1 MVMTQR
7 LLFFVQ
13 LGLLALLSS
22 AMQPLT
28 QAWFAVLLLTK
39 AYQLTHPAHSVWS
52 VRTANLLAIA
62 GISCF
67 LMLYQQLGVV
77 HLMIHFLYF
86 AAVLRL
92 LSIRFQQHDVAQ
104 LLLVHYLLF
113 ACCFILQQQLWF
125 ALVVTPFLILNLI
138 AQWLWASG
146 EAEPQWQ
153 FPTRPIALSM
163 VLMLLLFVIAPRLS
177 PFWQVPSPKVA
188 KTGLSEVMSANSID
202 QLLTSDELAF
212 RVSFDDNNQ
221 ALNTAMYFRSRIY
234 NTFDGNEWQSS
245 FNQRPLRF
253 DSTLPRI
260 RYQVIAEPHQQQ
272 WLFGLGS
279 AVDIKPSDIFS
290 NQHGLLVRQQPLAQ
304 RIAYQV
310 SSIDAIPKTER
321 SLQAFL
327 QLPNTLNPKTL
338 QLAQQSILQGH
349 STALIV
355 RRFSELVASGDYR
368 YTLSPGAMTSPH
380 AVDEFLFSRKRGFC
394 VHYAQAATVFLRAAG
409 VPARMVGG
417 YLGGQWQANDRY
429 LRVSQANA
437 HAWVEYLENNQW
449 KRYDPTLLIYPE
461 LTQQN
466 ASLQQGGLLQQLGGD
481 FWSPGHFGGMLI
493 QWVQDLDYYWA
504 SYVLS
509 FEKDDQQLLQDQL
522 KQWLQQHWQ
531 TLTVTLGALL
541 LVALGYWRYVGWRR
555 LPLPQRLLGPLWA
568 FKQPQESVDR
578 LLERLALANPQ
589 YQAAIRQLQQDYHR
603 AVYQRAVFQREVFQ
617 GPEHPQTGGSRHLYQ
632 QQTHQRWAC
641 WWQSQRLYRR
651 LQQAN

>member
-1 MVMTQR
+1 MVLTQR
-7 LLFFVQ
+7 ILFFVQ

-67 LMLYQQLGVV
+67 LLLYQQLGVV

-92 LSIRFQQHDVAQ
+92 LSIRFLQHDVAQ

-125 ALVVTPFLILNLI
+125 ALLVAPFLVLNLI

-146 EAEPQWQ
+146 DSEPKWQ
-153 FPTRPIALSM
+153 VPTRPIAVSL
-163 VLMLLLFVIAPRLS
+163 VLMLLLFIVAPRLS

-202 QLLTSDELAF
+202 ELLTSDELAF

-221 ALNTAMYFRSRIY
+221 ALNTALYFRSRIY
-234 NTFDGNEWQSS
+234 HEFDGSQWQSS
-245 FNQRPLRF
+245 QNQRPLRF
-253 DSTLPRI
+253 QTELPRI
-260 RYQVIAEPHQQQ
+260 RYQVIAEPHQQP

-279 AVDIKPSDIFS
+279 AIDITPSDIFS
-290 NQHGLLVRQQPLAQ
+290 NQYGLLVRQQPLAQ
-304 RIAYQV
+304 RIAYEV
-310 SSIDAIPKTER
+310 SSIDGVPKTER
-321 SLQAFL
+321 SLQIFL
-327 QLPNTLNPKTL
+327 QLPKALNPKTV
-338 QLAQQSILQGH
+338 QIAQQSIIQGH
-349 STALIV
+349 STAQIV
-355 RRFSELVASGDYR
+355 RRFSELIANGDYR
-368 YTLSPGAMTSPH
+368 YTLSPGAMTSAD
-380 AVDEFLFSRKRGFC
+380 AVDEFLFVRQRGFC

-417 YLGGQWQANDRY
+417 YLGGQWQANERY

-437 HAWVEYLENNQW
+437 HAWVEYLDGSQW
-449 KRYDPTLLIYPE
+449 KRYDPTLLVYPE

-466 ASLQQGGLLQQLGGD
+466 TAAQQGGLLQQLGGD

-522 KQWLQQHWQ
+522 KQWFLQQWQ
-531 TLTVTLGALL
+531 TLVVALTGI
-541 LVALGYWRYVGWRR
+541 LVAGVSYWRYQKWRQ
-555 LPLPQRLLGPLWA
+555 LPMPQRLLGPLWTCKKPA
-568 FKQPQESVDR
+568 ESVDG
-578 LLERLALANPQ
+578 LLERFALQNPEQ
-589 YQAAIRQLQQDYHR
+589 RAAIAQLRQNYHQ
-603 AVYQRAVFQREVFQ
+603 VI
-617 GPEHPQTGGSRHLYQ
+617 YQ
-632 QQTHQRWAC
+632 QNAHQWWAL
-641 WWQSQRLYRR
+641 WWQCRRLYRR
-651 LQQAN
+651 VPPVN